1 MGSFMNFTRKRNY
14 RTSTVGQ
21 RKNPKLRPAKTAP
34 RQNLKIQRPEK
45 KDFVANDR
53 QRILTPWNLDQ
64 HFREHNEKS
73 SIQPRIGRRLLQK
86 EKINWRMCDCEKGFN
101 DPETVRRANDLTP
114 IGERENAA
122 IPFEKNPLAATCD
135 EGTFRPARE
144 NEKKKIS
151 THRKRKGQI

>member
-1 MGSFMNFTRKRNY
+1 MNFTRKRNY

-64 HFREHNEKS
+64 HFRDHNEKS

-86 EKINWRMCDCEKGFN
+86 EKNIQLEVFQNFMDSEEKSN
-101 DPETVRRANDLTP
+101 LLIQNVKELEQRIRSLSDS
-114 IGERENAA
+114 
-122 IPFEKNPLAATCD
+122 
-135 EGTFRPARE
+135 
-144 NEKKKIS
+144 KI
-151 THRKRKGQI
+151 